1 MAARVLV
8 VDDHPTF
15 RRFARQLLEEAGYT
29 VVGEAA
35 DGASAV
41 EAARLLEPE
50 IVLLDVLLP
59 DVSGLAVAEALAAL
73 SPTPHVVLVSSRSAA
88 DFGAALDGARARRFV
103 AKHELTSADLPALL
117 GAP

>member
-1 MAARVLV
+1 MPATVLI

-29 VVGEAA
+29 IVGEAA

-41 EAARLLEPE
+41 EAARLLEPA

-59 DVSGLAVAEALAAL
+59 DVSGFAVAEELAAL
-73 SPTPHVVLVSSRSAA
+73 SPRPQVVLVSSRSAA
-88 DFGAALDGARARRFV
+88 DFGAALDGAPARRFV
-103 AKHELTSADLPALL
+103 TKHELTAASLPAVLRM
-117 GAP
+117 